1 MPMTPDLIAFTAADR
16 TNKQTGEVK
25 TKWREIGA
33 VFAIKDGGFKILL
46 DALPANGE
54 IVLMKPKPG
63 KEKA

>member
-1 MPMTPDLIAFTAADR
+1 MPKTPDLVAFTAADR
-16 TNKQTGEVK
+16 TSKQTGEVK
-25 TKWREIGA
+25 TKWREVGVA
-33 VFAIKDGGFKILL
+33 FAIKDGGYKILL